1 MGVTPTDQ
9 PAVVQSE
16 SVFFAGNN
24 NCVTRR
30 CLQDY
35 IPESLPARIGADTV
49 DKILG
54 IIASSMLAVT
64 TFSFSTRF
72 C

>member
-35 IPESLPARIGADTV
+35 IPESLPARIGADAV

-54 IIASSMLAVT
+54 HHCLKHARRDHV
-64 TFSFSTRF
+64 FV
-72 C
+72 